1 MRMTTRAFAFLE
13 TKKFIFTN
21 KNQNPHFLFLTKAML
36 DALNFLRISR
46 FHFQLLVL
54 NHYRRHHHDHHDH
67 HNHCN
72 HRHHRQSHCNCDRQV
87 LFRPCAMCVPDLRL
101 ICEIM
106 LVSEAFMEVWIG
118 RLDQIISMTRQS
130 RCPGSSS
137 PSTPCAR
144 NFSPSRY
151 HHD

>member
-1 MRMTTRAFAFLE
+1 
-13 TKKFIFTN
+13 
-21 KNQNPHFLFLTKAML
+21 ML

-46 FHFQLLVL
+46 FHFQLLLL

-72 HRHHRQSHCNCDRQV
+72 HRHHRQSHYNCDRQV

-144 NFSPSRY
+144 SFCPSRSTSSSSPLLSSSSRVSPSLSSSSPSASSFLSSSQLV
-151 HHD
+151 